1 MLIFLNPPKCEAG
14 YGTRYFDCDRQKF
27 VEHKYVNSEENIFMN
42 IHDPLIFYEI
52 NRLCKPYVRMN
63 GTSRIIDANEEYLTN
78 NKTFDFN
85 PLVRNFF
92 LIFILLR
99 TIFD

>member
-1 MLIFLNPPKCEAG
+1 
-14 YGTRYFDCDRQKF
+14 
-27 VEHKYVNSEENIFMN
+27 MN

-63 GTSRIIDANEEYLTN
+63 DTSRIIDANEEYLTN

-92 LIFILLR
+92 
-99 TIFD
+99 